1 MLYGTVACAAAL
13 CAVASLRWAET
24 PVERGEYL
32 VRGPMSCGNCH
43 TPQGPEGPDMA
54 MELAGGQPMI
64 DDPMIDTAHP
74 PNITPAGPIGRW

>member
-1 MLYGTVACAAAL
+1 MLYRTVACAAAL
-13 CAVASLRWAET
+13 CAVATFAWAET

-54 MELAGGQPMI
+54 MELAGG
-64 DDPMIDTAHP
+64 
-74 PNITPAGPIGRW
+74 RW